1 MDKNSVSSSMAN
13 VYTLLQDDAV
23 ISGVGE
29 DLVSFLQGQLTSDVA
44 ALSDQQA
51 QPSAYCNPKGR
62 MFAAF
67 TLVKDAGSIDFIIP
81 ANVAET
87 VRKRLSMFVMRAKAK
102 FTLNADVALIGLAN
116 PPANLVG
123 ESAMIGENTL
133 VHIPEP
139 VPGKLLRIRS
149 NTALDSRFILMVAT
163 ADLAAWLTHLK
174 TLGLVPANLQRW
186 RESELA
192 SGYAR
197 VGAEITELF
206 VPQMLNF
213 ELLGAVNFKKGC
225 YPGQEVVARSQY
237 LGKMK
242 RRMFLFAS
250 DAPSSEFGLAADV
263 LAVSGANTTGAVEGQ
278 IASVA
283 ESGMGSKL
291 LIETST
297 DTFALVQKGEIT
309 LTAAG
314 HALVALPQPYEFP
327 VHESLKRVL

>member
-1 MDKNSVSSSMAN
+1 MTN

-23 ISGVGE
+23 ISGSGE

-51 QPSAYCNPKGR
+51 QPSTYCNPKGR

-116 PPANLVG
+116 PAPILVG
-123 ESAMIGENTL
+123 ESAMILEHTL

-139 VPGKLLRIRS
+139 IPGKLLRIRS
-149 NTALDSRFILMVAT
+149 NSATDHRFILMVA
-163 ADLAAWLTHLK
+163 ASDQAAWLAYLQ
-174 TLGLVPANLQRW
+174 TLGLTQASLSQW
-186 RESELA
+186 RERELE

-197 VGAEITELF
+197 VGAEISELF

-242 RRMFLFAS
+242 RRMFLFSS
-250 DAPSSEFGLAADV
+250 DAPSQEFTLAADV
-263 LAVSGANTTGAVEGQ
+263 SVNSVVDTTQAVEGQ
-278 IASVA
+278 IAGIAS
-283 ESGMGSKL
+283 SGSRTKL

-297 DTFALVQKGEIT
+297 DTFALVQKGELV

-314 HALVALPQPYEFP
+314 HKLMPLAQPYELP